1 MTTPATTSSTW
12 TPERI
17 ADALKRHRG
26 SVAAAAR
33 DLGCSRETVYAHL
46 RKDANLADARQ
57 AAQATAAAAADQPVT
72 VRLTHDQAV
81 AVDALR
87 GSTPR
92 SEYLRD
98 VVAQHV
104 ARTPF

>member
-1 MTTPATTSSTW
+1 MTTPASSTW

-17 ADALKRHRG
+17 AEALKRHRG

-33 DLGCSRETVYAHL
+33 DLGCSRETVYTHL
-46 RKDANLADARQ
+46 RKDAGLADARQ
-57 AAQATAAAAADQPVT
+57 AAQATGDAAADQPVT
-72 VRLTHDQAV
+72 IRLARHQVD